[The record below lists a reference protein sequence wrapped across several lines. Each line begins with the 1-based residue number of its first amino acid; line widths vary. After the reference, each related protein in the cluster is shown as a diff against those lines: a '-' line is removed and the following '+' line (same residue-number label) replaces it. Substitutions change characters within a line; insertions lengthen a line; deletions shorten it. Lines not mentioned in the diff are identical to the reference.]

1 MSDTG
6 FLDGWE
12 TKDTTEVSPPPP
24 VKKEPPKKANV
35 WGEEISQTTNTE
47 GLSLEEIDT
56 IEAENSQINKDL
68 AKLESDK
75 KSTRRL
81 GRPKEDPKEPLITT
95 FAPTAA
101 QEGLPSGFGVLT
113 ATEQARKEQLRVT
126 STTGHVFCGI
136 VMPPKGG
143 KSSLVYDSLTDEEAE
158 SGAEIRVIDL
168 DGHGRAS
175 VATNY
180 PDRIGNILIINP
192 YKIHRA
198 DSRVPYDFPASH
210 WNVIEIL
217 QDALRQV
224 DAQDAYFDKHGKM
237 PDKWLKTVCIDNVG
251 RFLKICELCMK
262 ILDLDLGPDA
272 IAVAGQKTTT
282 EVGWGNWYIRTN
294 YYLAATDL
302 MKELSRRG
310 VHCYLL
316 THFKPARDSKGN
328 EIPGEGTPDW
338 LARETEKTLTQVV
351 YGHIDA
357 ERDEQGRLTGAAT
370 STATLTH
377 NGLSLQ
383 STGPITIYR
392 QDPEGGEWYG
402 WPSLRNGS
410 FVAE

>member
-1 MSDTG
+1 MTC
-6 FLDGWE
+6 
-12 TKDTTEVSPPPP
+12 VP
-24 VKKEPPKKANV
+24 V
-35 WGEEISQTTNTE
+35 
-47 GLSLEEIDT
+47 
-56 IEAENSQINKDL
+56 
-68 AKLESDK
+68 
-75 KSTRRL
+75 
-81 GRPKEDPKEPLITT
+81 
-95 FAPTAA
+95 
-101 QEGLPSGFGVLT
+101 
-113 ATEQARKEQLRVT
+113 
-126 STTGHVFCGI
+126 
-136 VMPPKGG
+136 
-143 KSSLVYDSLTDEEAE
+143 VYDSLTDEEAA

-175 VATNY
+175 VRTNY
-180 PDRIGNILIINP
+180 PDRIPNILIINP
-192 YKIHRA
+192 YKIHMA
-198 DSRVPYDFPASH
+198 DSRVPYDFPATH

-262 ILDLDLGPDA
+262 IIDLELGPDA
-272 IAVAGQKTTT
+272 IAVAGSKTAT

-294 YYLAATDL
+294 YYLAATDM

-328 EIPGEGTPDW
+328 EIPGEGSPDW

-351 YGHIDA
+351 YGHIDE
-357 ERDEQGRLTGAAT
+357 ERDEQGRLTGSAI
-370 STATLTH
+370 STATLKH

-402 WPSLRNGS
+402 WPSLRDGS